1 VSLVF
6 ESGSGTITVPDSA
19 LLQIAVRAA
28 ESVDGVRVRRKRTV
42 DVEGKVVRLEVSVHG
57 NEPLVAAGEAVQ
69 RAVGSALATMCG
81 LDVAVDVAIEEL
93 A

>member
-1 VSLVF
+1 MSLVF

-28 ESVDGVRVRRKRTV
+28 EGIDGVRVRRKRTV
-42 DVEGKVVRLEVSVHG
+42 DVEGKIVRLEVSVHG
-57 NEPLVAAGEAVQ
+57 NEPLVAVGEAVQ
-69 RAVGSALATMCG
+69 RTVRDALAKMCG

>member
-1 VSLVF
+1 MNLLF

-28 ESVDGVRVRRKRTV
+28 ENVDGVRVRRKRAV
-42 DVEGKVVRLEVSVHG
+42 DVEGRIVRLELSVHG
-57 NEPLVAAGEAVQ
+57 DEPLLAVGEAVQ
-69 RAVGSALATMCG
+69 RSVGEALVSMCG
-81 LDVAVDVAIEEL
+81 LDLAVDVTIEEL